1 MPSVDINLPY
11 MALRISAQDDAITH
25 IDFIKATAVRK
36 GAAKTAL
43 LKECCRQLQAYTKQ
57 KLFTFDLPL
66 AASGTAFQ
74 QSVWQQLREIP
85 WGQTLSYGEVARTI
99 GSSPRAV
106 GNACRRNPIP
116 LIVPCHRVVAKAG
129 IGGFAGDVEGGLLAV
144 KVQLLRHEG
153 LEF

>member
-1 MPSVDINLPY
+1 MTSVDIHLPY
-11 MALRISAQDDAITH
+11 TALRIKAQDDAITQIEF
-25 IDFIKATAVRK
+25 IDAGRVRK
-36 GAAKTAL
+36 AKAKSAL
-43 LKECCRQLQAYTKQ
+43 LSECCRQLQAYTQQ
-57 KLFTFDLPL
+57 KSFQFDLPL
-66 AASGTAFQ
+66 ALQGTDFQ
-74 QSVWQQLREIP
+74 QSVWRQLQAIP
-85 WGQTLSYGEVARTI
+85 WGETLTYGDIASRM

-129 IGGFAGDVEGGLLAV
+129 IGGFAGDTKGGFLPI